1 MVMRVLPKN
10 VFWDVDVSSLDQI
23 RDRQFIIERVLEY
36 GDEKIARWLLKS
48 FPRASIVSVV
58 KNSRRLTPKSR
69 NLWGIK
75 LGLWQHL
82 PQSIREQK
90 KIWQY

>member
-1 MVMRVLPKN
+1 MRGLPRN
-10 VFWDVDVSSLDQI
+10 AFWDVDTASLDLV
-23 RDRQFIIERVLEY
+23 RDQHFIIERVLEY

-58 KNSRRLTPKSR
+58 KNSHRLTPKSR

-82 PQSIREQK
+82 PQSIKKPK

>member
-1 MVMRVLPKN
+1 MRRLPKN
-10 VFWDVDVSSLDQI
+10 AFWDIDTALLDPVK
-23 RDRQFIIERVLEY
+23 DRQFIIERVLEY
-36 GDEKIARWLLKS
+36 GDEKIAHWLLKS
-48 FPRASIVSVV
+48 FPRASIVSAV
-58 KNSRRLTPKSR
+58 KNSRRLSPKSR

-82 PQSIREQK
+82 PQSIKEPK